1 MRHKRTRKLGKR
13 SASLAVA
20 FLIGASALLPASV
33 LADTDPSPVRVNQV
47 GYLPG
52 ADKVA
57 TIVSPSSM
65 PLKWELRAGSGTVVA
80 EGQTRVFGNDR
91 ASGDHV
97 HQADFSSVTVK
108 GSYQLHVTG
117 AGASVPFDIAG
128 SLYPDL
134 PAEAMEYFYFHRMG
148 VDIEGRYLSNPV
160 FAHKAL
166 HPADESVACFNNW
179 CQGERLNVRYSW
191 ADAGDYGIYPVN
203 QAISAWTL
211 LNLYER
217 YPHVFPDGSLRIPE
231 GGNGIPDLIDEV
243 AFGSTFMRGVMPA
256 SGGLASHKIHNDSWS
271 AFPVTSIDQENAMGR
286 QAQPP
291 STNATYAVAR
301 NLAHLAR
308 LLEPYNREEASR
320 LWTTAEEAWT
330 RASANPHVVY
340 SSQTAD
346 TEGGGDYGDKSIS
359 DDRYAAAA
367 ELYLTAFQLKDG
379 DQASYRSAVTSS
391 PHYLEVGHIDWASVA
406 GAGTLSLLSAAND
419 LPKQDIEA
427 MKSGVRQH
435 ADGILADLRQ
445 EGYPSPIPGSENYP
459 WGSNSFIVNKMI
471 MLGFAY
477 DVTQD
482 LGYLK
487 GMYRIMDYL
496 MGNNA
501 MRLSYVT
508 GYGEY
513 YETDLH
519 DRWAWGKY
527 MSGIS
532 FPRGWL
538 SGGPNNELINDPATP
553 AGKPAAKSYAAKNT
567 APDAWG
573 SKENTINWNAPL
585 VWVAQYLQ
593 DHKDDL
599 NTAGGGEPVPDV
611 PAAPAGVTADRSD
624 GAVLL
629 SWEAAAEAASYKV
642 KRALV
647 SGGPYTEIAS
657 VTSTGYQ
664 DQEVTNGAAYYYVIT
679 AVNAAGES
687 MNSKQVEVKPADDG
701 GGTPPPASDL
711 AVEYRAGDTNAGDNQ
726 FKPHFRIVNKGTEPV
741 SLSGLTIRYYFSAEG
756 DVPQT
761 FNCDWAAAGCANL
774 VGTIKK
780 LPEARQGADHVL
792 EISFGS
798 QAGSIP
804 AGGTSGDI
812 QSRNHKNNWTSYNET
827 DDYSYDPGKS
837 SFTEWVNVT
846 LHRDDK
852 LVWGIEP

>member
-1 MRHKRTRKLGKR
+1 MRNNRTSKLAKR
-13 SASLAVA
+13 SASVALAC
-20 FLIGASALLPASV
+20 LIGVSCLLPATV

-52 ADKVA
+52 ADKIA
-57 TIVSPSSM
+57 TIVSPASS
-65 PLKWELRAGSGTVVA
+65 PLKWELRSDSGTIAA
-80 EGQTRVFGNDR
+80 EGLTRVFGIDR

-108 GSYQLHVTG
+108 GRYKLRVTG
-117 AGASVPFDIAG
+117 MGDSVSFDITG

-148 VDIEGRYLSNPV
+148 VDIEGRYLSNPA
-160 FAHKAL
+160 FAHKSL
-166 HPADESVACFNNW
+166 HPGDESVGCFNNW

-191 ADAGDYGIYPVN
+191 ADAGDFGIYPVN

-217 YPHVFPDGSLRIPE
+217 YPHVFPDGSLLIPE
-231 GGNGIPDLIDEV
+231 SGNGIPDLIDEV
-243 AFGSTFMRGVMPA
+243 AFGSTFMKGVMPA

-271 AFPVTSIDQENAMGR
+271 AFPVVSIDQENAMSR

-308 LLEPYNREEASR
+308 VLEPFNREEASR
-320 LWTTAEEAWT
+320 LWTTAKEAWR
-330 RASANPHVVY
+330 RAAANPTVLY
-340 SSQTAD
+340 SSQTSD
-346 TEGGGDYGDKSIS
+346 TEGGGDYADKSTS

-367 ELYLTAFQLKDG
+367 ELYLTAYQLKDG
-379 DQASYRSAVTSS
+379 DLAAYRSAVTSS
-391 PHYLEVGHIDWASVA
+391 PHYREIGHVDWAAVA
-406 GAGTLSLLSAAND
+406 AAGTLSLLSGASD
-419 LPKQDIEA
+419 LPQQDIEA
-427 MKSGVRQH
+427 MEAGVRRY

-445 EGYPSPIPGSENYP
+445 EGYPSPLPGGEKYP
-459 WGSNSFIVNKMI
+459 WGSNSFVVNKMI
-471 MLGFAY
+471 MLAFAY
-477 DVTQD
+477 DATLNLD
-482 LGYLK
+482 YLK

-501 MRLSYVT
+501 MRLSYIT

-527 MSGIS
+527 TNGIP

-593 DHKDDL
+593 DHKGDL
-599 NTAGGGEPVPDV
+599 DNAGGEEPVPEV
-611 PAAPAGVTADRSD
+611 PGVPSGVTAGSAD

-629 SWEAAAEAASYKV
+629 SWKPAAGAVAYKV

-647 SGGPYTEIAS
+647 SGGPYAEIAA
-657 VTSTGYQ
+657 VTSTGYK
-664 DQEVTNGAAYYYVIT
+664 DQEVVKGTTYYYVIT

-687 MNSKQVEVKPADDG
+687 GSSEQVTAKPADDG
-701 GGTPPPASDL
+701 GGTPPPESGL

-726 FKPHFRIVNKGTEPV
+726 FKPQFRIVNKGTAPV
-741 SLSGLTIRYYFSAEG
+741 ALSGLTIRYYFTADG

-761 FNCDWAAAGCANL
+761 FNCDWAAADCANL
-774 VGTIKK
+774 VGTISK
-780 LPEARQGADHVL
+780 LPESRQGADHML
-792 EISFGS
+792 EISFKS

-804 AGGTSGDI
+804 AGGTSGEI
-812 QSRNHKNNWTSYNET
+812 QTRNHKSNWTSYNEA

-837 SFTEWVNVT
+837 SFAEWDRVT
-846 LHRDDK
+846 LYRDGT